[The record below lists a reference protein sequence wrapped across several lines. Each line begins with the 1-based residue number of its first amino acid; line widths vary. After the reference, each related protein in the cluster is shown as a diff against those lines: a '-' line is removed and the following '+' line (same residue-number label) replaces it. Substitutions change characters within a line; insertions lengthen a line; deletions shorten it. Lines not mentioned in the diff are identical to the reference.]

1 MALRSLTRTKLP
13 WEANVCCTEPADS
26 GVPTEVAGMLLAYQH
41 LRDPDHGELW
51 GDAAQLWART
61 FLYRCPFLSPERRLE
76 LRGKVVAD
84 PGWVDSHD
92 FVTWVRDAVRV

>member
-1 MALRSLTRTKLP
+1 
-13 WEANVCCTEPADS
+13 
-26 GVPTEVAGMLLAYQH
+26 MLLAYQH

-61 FLYRCPFLSPERRLE
+61 FLYRCPFLSPERRIE

-92 FVTWVRDAVRV
+92 FVTWVRDAVRADGKAAELTVVRIGVDGHCTVQAADTVWLMPG